1 MIACLALASFCL
13 VVFLVLYVESNLM
26 LLVRS
31 YSGLAVWVE
40 LCTWQVE
47 KCSNEI
53 KVPSY
58 SILVVALL
66 SPDRVTVSVR
76 APPYFVLITVQQ

>member
-1 MIACLALASFCL
+1 MLC
-13 VVFLVLYVESNLM
+13 VESNLM

-31 YSGLAVWVE
+31 YNGLSVWGGTVVH
-40 LCTWQVE
+40 LAGR

-66 SPDRVTVSVR
+66 SPDRVTVSVSI
-76 APPYFVLITVQQ
+76 FKT